1 VHYQFH
7 QSRLWYGRIS
17 HNLRAKLGIAFAGIC
32 TQEAGM
38 QDAEMGKLQRV
49 TLWQE
54 EEDETDLRNNR
65 EQQNEYSRPIPGIR
79 S

>member
-1 VHYQFH
+1 
-7 QSRLWYGRIS
+7 
-17 HNLRAKLGIAFAGIC
+17 
-32 TQEAGM
+32 M